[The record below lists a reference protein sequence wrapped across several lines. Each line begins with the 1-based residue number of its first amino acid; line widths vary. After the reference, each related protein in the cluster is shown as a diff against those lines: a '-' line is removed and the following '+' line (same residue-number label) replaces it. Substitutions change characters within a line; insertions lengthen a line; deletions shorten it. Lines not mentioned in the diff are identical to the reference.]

1 MRRIQKCDRLF
12 CRRDHGSR
20 KQLMR
25 TQKTNILT
33 IKTPEGI
40 AFSLQLAGPVT
51 RFLALAI
58 DLMAVSVATSILQ
71 TFLAL
76 LGFISLDLAYAIMIL
91 TYFVISIGYGILAE
105 WYWQGQTLGKKIL
118 RLRVM
123 DEQGLRL
130 QFSQIVIRNL
140 LRSVDSLPGL
150 YLIGGMVCLFS
161 KRAQRLGDYAANTI
175 VVWNPRIQKPDLDQL
190 LEGKFNSLR
199 EYPHLEARLRQR
211 VSPAEAQVALQALL
225 RRDELEPG
233 ARVKLFQEAA
243 DYFKAIVAF
252 PQEATEGLS
261 DEQYV
266 RNVVDALYQ
275 TTSTYL

>member
-1 MRRIQKCDRLF
+1 
-12 CRRDHGSR
+12 
-20 KQLMR
+20 MR
-25 TQKTNILT
+25 TQKTNNLT

-40 AFSLQLAGPVT
+40 AFSLQLASPVT
-51 RFLALAI
+51 RFLALSI
-58 DLMAVSVATSILQ
+58 DVMAVSVAASILQ
-71 TFLAL
+71 TFLAF

-91 TYFVISIGYGILAE
+91 VYFVISIGYGIFFE
-105 WYWQGQTLGKKIL
+105 WYWQGQTLGKKML

-150 YLIGGMVCLFS
+150 YLIGGLVCLFS
-161 KRAQRLGDYAANTI
+161 KRAQRLGDFAANTI
-175 VVWNPRIQKPDLDQL
+175 VVWNPRTLTPDLDQL
-190 LEGKFNSLR
+190 FEGKFNSLR

-211 VSPAEAQVALQALL
+211 VSPSEAQVALQALL
-225 RRDELEPG
+225 RRDQLEPQ
-233 ARVKLFQEAA
+233 ARVELFHEVA
-243 DYFKAIVAF
+243 DYFKAIVDF
-252 PQEATEGLS
+252 PQEATEGIS

-275 TTSTYL
+275 TKASAT

>member
-1 MRRIQKCDRLF
+1 
-12 CRRDHGSR
+12 
-20 KQLMR
+20 MR
-25 TQKTNILT
+25 TQKTNTLT

-51 RFLALAI
+51 RFLALSI
-58 DLMAVSVATSILQ
+58 DVMAVSVAASILQ
-71 TFLAL
+71 TFLAF
-76 LGFISLDLAYAIMIL
+76 LGVVSLDLAYAIMML
-91 TYFVISIGYGILAE
+91 VYFIISIGYGIFFE
-105 WYWQGQTLGKKIL
+105 WYWQGQTLGKKML

-150 YLIGGMVCLFS
+150 YLIGGLVCLFS
-161 KRAQRLGDYAANTI
+161 KRAQRLGDFAANTI
-175 VVWNPRIQKPDLDQL
+175 VVWNPRILTPDLDQL
-190 LEGKFNSLR
+190 FEGKFNSLR

-211 VSPAEAQVALQALL
+211 VSPSEAQVALQALL
-225 RRDELEPG
+225 RRDQLEPQ
-233 ARVKLFQEAA
+233 ARVELFHEVA
-243 DYFKAIVAF
+243 DYFKAIVNF
-252 PQEATEGLS
+252 PQEATEGIS

-275 TTSTYL
+275 TKSSAT